1 MLFDDDPGVAAPP
14 DLLPSH
20 VSADA
25 LLAAC
30 VRAASGQAQ
39 ALHKLDMALG
49 QAVTMARHG
58 VGDGAAL
65 IAALTA
71 DLQQADRLR
80 QEAEGLARALHLLAT
95 VPMQGHQ
102 LTADQVRGCTPVAS
116 LQRRLLTGQGTGS
129 T

>member
-1 MLFDDDPGVAAPP
+1 MLFDDDPGGAAPP
-14 DLLPSH
+14 DPLPSH
-20 VSADA
+20 VSADV
-25 LLAAC
+25 LLVACARVAA
-30 VRAASGQAQ
+30 GQAQ
-39 ALHKLDMALG
+39 ALNRLDAALG
-49 QAVTMARHG
+49 LAVTMARHG
-58 VGDGAAL
+58 VGDSADL

-71 DLQQADRLR
+71 DLQQTDRLR

-116 LQRRLLTGQGTGS
+116 LQRRLLAGNGAGS